1 MTGYQINEAD
11 IEGVIRF
18 LEVTDPDNATSE
30 VAIELLEHLKASFHT
45 LAHEDPKQ
53 LEEIYEELK
62 KQKQLKTN

>member
-1 MTGYQINEAD
+1 MTGYQINETD

-18 LEVTDPDNATSE
+18 LEVTDPDNATPE

-45 LAHEDPKQ
+45 LAHEDPKK

-62 KQKQLKTN
+62 RQKQLKTN

>member
-11 IEGVIRF
+11 IDSAILF
-18 LEVTDPDNATSE
+18 LEVTDPDNATPE

-45 LAHEDPKQ
+45 LAHEDPKK
-53 LEEIYEELK
+53 LEDIYEELK

>member
-1 MTGYQINEAD
+1 MTGYQINETD

-18 LEVTDPDNATSE
+18 LEVTDPDNATPE

-45 LAHEDPKQ
+45 LAHEDSKK